1 MDKYTREQEA
11 IGDQWYNEGRFVLL
25 VLTVLLSLSTLL
37 D

>member
-11 IGDQWYNEGRFVLL
+11 VGDQWYNEGRLVLL
-25 VLTVLLSLSTLL
+25 VLIVLLSLSTFL